1 MYNHLII
8 ANLKRGVNLKISVL
22 GCGRWGSF
30 IAWYLDKI
38 GHEVK
43 MWGRRDSHHLQEIKT
58 LRRNSYLKFPKS
70 INVTDDLE
78 ECLKFSN
85 TIIISI
91 SAQSLRTFSESLN
104 ALGIN
109 LNEKTFVLCMK
120 GIEENTG
127 KRLSQV
133 IKESI
138 FYKINIAIWV
148 GPGHVQDF
156 AGGIPNCMVIDSENN
171 SVKNYLVENF
181 SSNII
186 RFYYGTDLL
195 GNEIGAAAKNVM
207 GIAAGILDGMN
218 YESLKGALMSRGTR
232 EIARLIKA
240 MGGSEM
246 SAYGLAHL
254 GDRAAEPAHR
264 QRQLPR
270 VADKCQIHTQGNLP
284 GHAQVHAQ
292 HDDGEHLQDAHHVAQ
307 CVKRGHPVAQPE
319 PQVGVAVVLLAELV
333 KLRLL
338 PAERAHHAHAGQVL
352 LHNGGQLA
360 LGLVRLG
367 ETGEQVGGD
376 FFQFVKKAHSFLL
389 K

>member
-254 GDRAAEPAHR
+254 GDYQATLFSPHSNNRKFGEFLVIGKPY
-264 QRQLPR
+264 
-270 VADKCQIHTQGNLP
+270 DK
-284 GHAQVHAQ
+284 
-292 HDDGEHLQDAHHVAQ
+292 
-307 CVKRGHPVAQPE
+307 
-319 PQVGVAVVLLAELV
+319 LAEGVPTSHAILELGKKYSV
-333 KLRLL
+333 ELPICKAVYESVTGKTAPEKAIAGLFLRSIKN
-338 PAERAHHAHAGQVL
+338 E
-352 LHNGGQLA
+352 
-360 LGLVRLG
+360 
-367 ETGEQVGGD
+367 
-376 FFQFVKKAHSFLL
+376 F
-389 K
+389 